1 MLRFLKNHVCPIG
14 IDVGDDRIKLIQLE
28 NNGKV
33 ATLLGGASQARPQNT
48 KPGSSQWQKWV
59 IDTVKEQ
66 TGNGNFKGKDIVAS
80 VPTND
85 IFIDHLKTPKA
96 PKGKIEKAL
105 VSRIKQRLPYE
116 PDQAML
122 QYISTEDDN
131 TMVMVM
137 EREKVDRHLAVYEQA
152 NLNIK
157 SLEVWPLAITKTYTK
172 FFGRRKTDLDAIV
185 FILDIEPENCN
196 VVICRHLMP
205 LFARSIQIGS
215 DSFEDEEAVKRCIL
229 ELTSC
234 RRHFNSLYKK
244 AEIERMLFLASDSI
258 SVTAQN
264 AYATIARQMELPAQM
279 GNCLAAVE
287 TSGNGSAIERRGC
300 NFSWATAFGL
310 SLSSDN

>member
-28 NNGKV
+28 NNGKTV
-33 ATLLGGASQARPQNT
+33 ALLGGGSKERPGGI
-48 KPGSSQWQKWV
+48 KPGSSRWQKWV

-66 TGNGNFKGKDIVAS
+66 TGNGNFKGREVVAS
-80 VPTND
+80 VPPGD
-85 IFIDHLKTPKA
+85 VFIDHLKTPKA
-96 PKGKIEKAL
+96 PKGKIKEAL
-105 VSRIKQRLPYE
+105 ISRIKQRLPYE

-131 TMVMVM
+131 TMVMVT
-137 EREKVDRHLAVYEQA
+137 EREKVNRHLAVYEQA

-157 SLEVWPLAITKTYTK
+157 LLGVWPLAITKTYVK
-172 FFGRRKTDLDAIV
+172 FFGRRKSDVDAIV
-185 FILDIEPENCN
+185 FILDIEPESCN

-215 DSFEDEEAVKRCIL
+215 DHFEDEEAVKRCIL
-229 ELTSC
+229 ELTGC
-234 RRHFNSLYKK
+234 RRHFSSLYKK
-244 AEIERMLFLASDSI
+244 AKIERMLFLASDSV

-264 AYATIARQMELPAQM
+264 AYAAIARQMELPAQM
-279 GNCLAAVE
+279 GNCIAAVE
-287 TSGNGSAIERRGC
+287 TSSNGSALERRGC

-310 SLSSDN
+310 SLFSDS